1 VKIALAQINPT
12 VGDFAGN
19 ARLIL
24 DFTARAAAQQADLV
38 IFPELSICGYPPA
51 DLLEKSAF
59 LARAQ
64 QTLEEI
70 AAATASGPAILC
82 GTALAADSDAPAG
95 KHARNVAALLSAGKI
110 QFVQQKMLL
119 PFYDVFDEQRYFEPA
134 QHQTLTLL
142 NGQPLAITICE
153 DAWNDKCFWPRRL
166 YPIDPVDELMR
177 QWATLPDPIASTHPR
192 IVLNISASPFW
203 CGKRDL
209 RRNMLAAIARRHHAF
224 VVMVNQVGGN
234 DSLVFD
240 GSSIALSPTGDLI
253 AQGGSFRQDLFLFD
267 TDSFTAYSEDSSLLN
282 FLREN
287 GMSNQA
293 LTHNVKDPRLQEHLD
308 ESPEDAALVRD
319 LESILEGARPLLGE
333 QIYSAMTAETPLP
346 VTQESRPAC
355 ESDWDRDDI
364 PAIWQALVLGTR
376 DYVRKCGF
384 SKALVA
390 LSGGIDS
397 ALVAAIAVQ
406 ALGSEN
412 VLGIGMPSEF
422 SSTGS
427 IDDARALAENLGI
440 RFELVA
446 IHDVFTAYTRSL
458 EPLFAGTPFG
468 LAEENLQSRIRGALL
483 MALSNKFGALVLTTG
498 NKSEMS
504 TGYCTL
510 YGDMVGALAVIGDV
524 FKTRV
529 YALSHYANRDREIIP
544 HNTIAKPPSAELRP
558 GQRDTDSLPPYE
570 ILDPILEAYVERYQS
585 AEQIL
590 AELTAGH
597 QSELSHS
604 TEARVPHSSAASSPM
619 SGKAMQSGGEAPQTL
634 DLALIRR
641 VLSLVERS
649 EYKRQQAA
657 PILKVT
663 RKSFG
668 NGRRFP
674 IAVKVEV

>member
-24 DFTARAAAQQADLV
+24 DFTARAAKLSADLV
-38 IFPELSICGYPPA
+38 IFPELAICGYPPA
-51 DLLEKSAF
+51 DLLEKSSF

-64 QTLEEI
+64 ETLDQI
-70 AAATASGPAILC
+70 AAFTTTGPAILC
-82 GTALAADSDAPAG
+82 GVALPTIPAEGHPPIG
-95 KHARNVAALLSAGKI
+95 KRARNVAALLSRGKVA
-110 QFVQQKMLL
+110 FVQQKMLL
-119 PFYDVFDEQRYFEPA
+119 PFYDVFDEQRYFEAAPR
-134 QHQTLTLL
+134 QSLTLL

-153 DAWNDKCFWPRRL
+153 DAWNDKGFWPRLL
-166 YPIDPVDELMR
+166 YPVDPVDELMR

-192 IVLNISASPFW
+192 IILNISASPFW
-203 CGKRDL
+203 CGKRQL
-209 RRNMLAAIARRHHAF
+209 RQDMLAAIARRHHAF

-240 GSSIALSPTGDLI
+240 GSSLVLAPNGEPI
-253 AQGGSFRQDLFLFD
+253 AQAASFAEDLLVFD
-267 TDSFTAYSEDSSLLN
+267 TGAPANPGVPGSKSDLVGPGVITHKSHSASE
-282 FLREN
+282 
-287 GMSNQA
+287 
-293 LTHNVKDPRLQEHLD
+293 
-308 ESPEDAALVRD
+308 PECGDA
-319 LESILEGARPLLGE
+319 
-333 QIYSAMTAETPLP
+333 
-346 VTQESRPAC
+346 
-355 ESDWDRDDI
+355 DI
-364 PAIWQALVLGTR
+364 PATWSALALGTR

-384 SKALVA
+384 SKALVG

-397 ALVAAIAVQ
+397 ALVAAIAVE
-406 ALGSEN
+406 ALGAEN

-427 IDDARALAENLGI
+427 IDDARALAANLGI
-440 RFELVA
+440 RFELVP
-446 IHDVFTAYTRSL
+446 IHDVFTHYQSTL

-529 YALSHYANRDREIIP
+529 YALARYANRNREIIP
-544 HNTIAKPPSAELRP
+544 ANTIEKPPSAELRP
-558 GQRDTDSLPPYE
+558 GQRDTDSLPPYD
-570 ILDPILEAYVERYQS
+570 ILDPILEAYVERYCS
-585 AEQIL
+585 AEQI
-590 AELTAGH
+590 AAD
-597 QSELSHS
+597 QARSSH
-604 TEARVPHSSAASSPM
+604 PP
-619 SGKAMQSGGEAPQTL
+619 

-657 PILKVT
+657 PVLKVT
-663 RKSFG
+663 QKSFG
-668 NGRRFP
+668 TGRRFP